1 VNSWEVII
9 VGAGPAGL
17 ATALQLER
25 YGIKPLVI
33 ERNKIGGLLHNANL
47 VENYPGFP
55 GGITGPQLIDR
66 FKSQI
71 EDYEVNFLKAQLN
84 FLDIKDSRFEFR
96 VNGKTLFSNIAVI
109 ASGTKPRIFDFHVP
123 GEISNLVSY
132 EIYPLLGEEGKQ
144 IAIVG
149 AGDAAFDY
157 ALNLSKQNN
166 VIILNR
172 SRNISCLPLLLNRSK
187 SNPRIQYL
195 EDTMITEV
203 SLHSDG
209 KISLHCNTPQG
220 FHQVSADFLVGAI
233 GREPNLDFLSSQF
246 SEKAIQL
253 ENSGKLY
260 FVGDV
265 INGFYRQ
272 TGIAVGNGI
281 SAAMKIYNH
290 LKENL

>member
-1 VNSWEVII
+1 VKSWEVII

-55 GGITGPQLIDR
+55 GGITGPRLIDR
-66 FKSQI
+66 FMKQI
-71 EDYEVNFLKAQLN
+71 EDYEINFLKAQLE
-84 FLDIKDSRFEFR
+84 FLDITDNKFEFKVR
-96 VNGKTLFSNIAVI
+96 RETLFSKISVI
-109 ASGTKPRIFDFHVP
+109 ASGTKPRYFDFNIP
-123 GEISNLVSY
+123 GEVRNLVSY

-144 IAIVG
+144 IVIVG

-157 ALNLSKQNN
+157 ALNLSNKNY
-166 VIILNR
+166 VRILNR
-172 SRNISCLPLLLNRSK
+172 GKKISCLPLLLERSK

-195 EDTMITEV
+195 EDTMIAEI
-203 SLHSDG
+203 SLNAEG
-209 KISLHCNTPQG
+209 RITLHCNTHQG
-220 FHQVSADFLVGAI
+220 SRQIDADFLVGAI